1 MHIIKHSFLVFITLG
16 LSLPLAGQDIAELER
31 RNGFKDL
38 NLGMSIDSV
47 KAEKKFR
54 KEFKEQDQY
63 TSKLYTVSHPGLETI
78 GEIPISRV
86 EIKTYNDLV
95 YQIHVVTNKDP
106 RLMKALESIYG
117 QADYDLK
124 KETYFWKGNT
134 LILKFR
140 SVSRN
145 QLEMTFTSYQILK
158 MMKDDKG
165 KKVEDIADD
174 F

>member
-1 MHIIKHSFLVFITLG
+1 MTVITSFALQ
-16 LSLPLAGQDIAELER
+16 AQDIAELER

-38 NLGMSIDSV
+38 KLGLPIDSL
-47 KAEKKFR
+47 KGEKKLK
-54 KEFKEQDQY
+54 KEFREQEQFPA
-63 TSKLYTVSHPGLETI
+63 KLYAVEHPDYEKI
-78 GEIPISRV
+78 GEVHVNKV
-86 EIKTYNDLV
+86 EVKTYHDLV
-95 YQIHVVTNKDP
+95 YQIHVVADKDP

-117 QADYDLK
+117 PADYDLK

-140 SVSRN
+140 SFSRN
-145 QLEMTFTSYQILK
+145 QLEMIFSSYLILK

>member
-1 MHIIKHSFLVFITLG
+1 MLKHTL
-16 LSLPLAGQDIAELER
+16 LLIALATFYAASGQDIAELER

-38 NLGMSIDSV
+38 KLNLAIDSV
-47 KAEKKFR
+47 KGEKKFK
-54 KEFKEQDQY
+54 KEFKEQDQFV
-63 TSKLYTVSHPGLETI
+63 SKLYTVSHPDYEKI
-78 GEIPISRV
+78 GEIAVARV
-86 EIKTYNDLV
+86 EVKTYKDLV
-95 YQIHVVTNKDP
+95 YQIHVVTDKDP

-117 QADYDLK
+117 PAEYDLK

-140 SVSRN
+140 SFSRN
-145 QLEMTFTSYQILK
+145 QLEMIFSSYQILK

>member
-1 MHIIKHSFLVFITLG
+1 MLKYTLLFVIISQTLVVT
-16 LSLPLAGQDIAELER
+16 AQDIAELER

-38 NLGMSIDSV
+38 KLGIPIDSV
-47 KAEKKFR
+47 KGEIKLKK
-54 KEFKEQDQY
+54 ELKEQGEFP
-63 TSKLYTVSHPGLETI
+63 SILYSVEHPDLVSI
-78 GEIPISRV
+78 GEIPIHKV
-86 EIKTYNDLV
+86 EFKTYKDIV
-95 YQIHVVTNKDP
+95 YQIHVVTDKDP

-117 QADYDLK
+117 GADYDLK
-124 KETYFWKGNT
+124 KETYFWKGQT

-140 SVSRN
+140 SYSRN
-145 QLEMTFTSYQILK
+145 QLELVYSSYLVLQ